1 MDFLKN
7 NYEKVLL
14 GLVLLGL
21 AVALGFLPFKISSEK
36 TNLADARDKLIQR
49 PVKPLTNIDLTVP
62 EGAAKRVAASFS
74 MDLTTTNKVFNPM
87 PWQRA
92 ADQHLLKVGEQNVG
106 PRAVT
111 ILKTT
116 PLYLTLTL
124 DSVSV
129 VEAGPKY
136 IIGVQKEAAP
146 VASQRTKKEVSCS
159 LNVKSDFL
167 IVREVK
173 GKPEDPAQVIVELT
187 DTGDRA
193 TITKETPYKR
203 VDGYTADLKYPPE
216 NKSWTGR
223 RIGSPVL
230 TFAGED
236 YNIVAITQNEVVLSA
251 KSNQKKWTITSNP
264 VPTTSNPVPTTSN
277 PVPTTTTTP

>member
-1 MDFLKN
+1 MDFLKKH
-7 NYEKVLL
+7 YEKVLL
-14 GLVLLGL
+14 GVVLLGL
-21 AVALGFLPFKISSEK
+21 AVAVAFLPFKIASEK
-36 TNLADARDKLIQR
+36 ANLEAARQNLIQR
-49 PVKPLTNIDLTVP
+49 PVKALTNIDLTVP
-62 EGAAKRVAASFS
+62 DKALKRVAASFS
-74 MDLTTTNKVFNPM
+74 IDLTSTNKVFNPV

-92 ADQHLLKVGEQNVG
+92 ADQHLIKAGEQNIG
-106 PRAVT
+106 PRAVVIT
-111 ILKTT
+111 KAT

-136 IIGVQKEAAP
+136 IIGVQKDAAP

-173 GKPEDPAQVIVELT
+173 GKPEDPSQLIIELT
-187 DTGDRA
+187 DTGDHAVVTHEPTYRR
-193 TITKETPYKR
+193 I
-203 VDGYTADLKYPPE
+203 DGYTADLKYPPE

-223 RIGSPVL
+223 RVGSPAL
-230 TFAGED
+230 TFAGEE

-251 KSNQKKWTITSNP
+251 KSNQKKWTISFNP
-264 VPTTSNPVPTTSN
+264 T
-277 PVPTTTTTP
+277 PTTTP